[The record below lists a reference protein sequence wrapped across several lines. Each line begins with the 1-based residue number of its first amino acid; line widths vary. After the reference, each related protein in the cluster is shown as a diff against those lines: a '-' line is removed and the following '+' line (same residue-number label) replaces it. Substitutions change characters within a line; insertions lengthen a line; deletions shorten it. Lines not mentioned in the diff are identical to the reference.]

1 MRPEFVA
8 QVTFTEWTK
17 TADIWIRLQP
27 RPQRAGAGALPR
39 EQECELGV
47 PHVVRDGT
55 TAPGRAIAGQGVQAP
70 WTPADIRGMSIYQ
83 YGIFVF
89 LLFVIAILYIMRRR
103 TRQGR
108 RTPKF

>member
-1 MRPEFVA
+1 M
-8 QVTFTEWTK
+8 
-17 TADIWIRLQP
+17 
-27 RPQRAGAGALPR
+27 
-39 EQECELGV
+39 
-47 PHVVRDGT
+47 
-55 TAPGRAIAGQGVQAP
+55 
-70 WTPADIRGMSIYQ
+70 RGMSIYQ